1 MAIRFLCPLG
11 HPIKAADHRSGKKGR
26 CPVCHQKIIVPVP
39 NPEPSGS
46 EKRSWDAPGPQPIE
60 FDEQAPA
67 SAPIPGSRKRR
78 RRLKSGRSIVA
89 TELLLEP
96 TPQRS
101 EPIFP
106 KLAIDDSSALAPLP
120 PPLPPPSLVPPPVA
134 DRIADRIT
142 VPRNPSQGK
151 SRLKP
156 EPPPRWV
163 GRMKSGYDHVYR
175 ADAKQIEMV
184 YWLAAIL
191 LFAVVF
197 GAAPALRHWQLAEA
211 PVWARIVLLVA
222 AAQLVYIAWLVLMPD
237 WSTIW
242 VGMVLF
248 ALVGA
253 GYGASM
259 ALVGSMPQGK
269 LPPMGLA
276 GAGSSA
282 AAWCGANVLVMGLLS
297 FACGRLA
304 TKWRRSDVVH
314 RTAPYR
320 GA

>member
-46 EKRSWDAPGPQPIE
+46 EKRSWDAPDPQSIE
-60 FDEQAPA
+60 IDDLAPA
-67 SAPIPGSRKRR
+67 SSSAPVPGGRKRR
-78 RRLKSGRSIVA
+78 HRLKSARSVVA

-96 TPQRS
+96 TVDRS
-101 EPIFP
+101 EPLFP
-106 KLAIDDSSALAPLP
+106 KLAIDDSAALAPLP
-120 PPLPPPSLVPPPVA
+120 PPPPPRQVVPPPVA
-134 DRIADRIT
+134 DRIA
-142 VPRNPSQGK
+142 VPPNPSLGR
-151 SRLKP
+151 SSLKP

-163 GRMKSGYDHVYR
+163 GRMKSGYDRVYR
-175 ADAKQIEMV
+175 ADAKQVEMV

-191 LFAVVF
+191 LFSVVF

-211 PVWARIVLLVA
+211 PAWARIVLLVA
-222 AAQLVYIAWLVLMPD
+222 AAQLVYIAWLVLLPD
-237 WSTIW
+237 WSTVW

-259 ALVGSMPQGK
+259 ALVGSMPPGK
-269 LPPMGLA
+269 LPPLGLA
-276 GAGSSA
+276 SAGSSA
-282 AAWCGANVLVMGLLS
+282 AAWCGANVVVTGLLS

-304 TKWRRSDVVH
+304 SKWRRTDVVRRSAPH
-314 RTAPYR
+314 R
-320 GA
+320 GV